1 MGESPHLGPSRIFM
15 CLQVLAEVG
24 DADPEVSLGAGVQD
38 LLLASLGVLWMYWVG
53 ALELVW

>member
-1 MGESPHLGPSRIFM
+1 M